1 MRPMKST
8 NGKATPAIAPDP
20 KICEKKGL
28 LARNQDPI
36 MNDLLNFKKNGEKL
50 LKFRYVVFI
59 VQMVKGLEA

>member
-1 MRPMKST
+1 
-8 NGKATPAIAPDP
+8 
-20 KICEKKGL
+20 
-28 LARNQDPI
+28 